1 MGGRGRLFPHKPS
14 NPDSTSPTPEGEAG
28 CCVLFSGVPGMLN
41 PWKGTA
47 GQGELNPK
55 RYSDRLQR
63 TTTSTMA
70 TKSDLRFSNLSNWK
84 SVAPT
89 DMHKKKTLNFVH
101 VNHMFLCL
109 GLEFEKD
116 PMSQFQD
123 SGKMSDEDVLLRGDV
138 HLEKLEAACNTQL
151 RALAAS
157 HPVTSESKP
166 KSAGS
171 PTSSTAKEQAEL
183 CEWAVKATAVCLA
196 HSEVLQLRGDK
207 SSRSVDKDKD
217 QDKDKDK
224 DKTRPDA
231 APLGAAMRAL
241 DWLQECMSQL
251 EAMASRKTQEPSS
264 AAAAEATNSRRPLG
278 LIMVRLTDLSVIVW
292 GQSLGLSHGQGSSSA
307 PDGAGDDSEPA
318 SLLVLPTPDLLH
330 VWGDLALAQR
340 HAAVVGIVGP
350 DAARLLRPL
359 SECHLRVG

>member
-1 MGGRGRLFPHKPS
+1 MGGRGRLFPHKTY
-14 NPDSTSPTPEGEAG
+14 NPDSTPQGSSDSGVL
-28 CCVLFSGVPGMLN
+28 CCVLLSGVPGMLN

-47 GQGELNPK
+47 GQAESNPK
-55 RYSDRLQR
+55 RFSDRLQR
-63 TTTSTMA
+63 TTTPTMA

-89 DMHKKKTLNFVH
+89 DMLKKKTLNFVH

-116 PMSQFQD
+116 PMSLFQD
-123 SGKMSDEDVLLRGDV
+123 SGKMSDEDVVLRGDL
-138 HLEKLEAACNTQL
+138 HLEKLEAACNAQL

-157 HPVTSESKP
+157 HPVAAESKP

-171 PTSSTAKEQAEL
+171 PTSSPAKEQAEL

-196 HSEVLQLRGDK
+196 HSEVLQLKGDK
-207 SSRSVDKDKD
+207 NRSPDKDKD
-217 QDKDKDK
+217 DDKDT
-224 DKTRPDA
+224 TRPDP

-251 EAMASRKTQEPSS
+251 EAMASNKTQELSS
-264 AAAAEATNSRRPLG
+264 AAAANCRRPLG

-292 GQSLGLSHGQGSSSA
+292 GQSLGHSHGGQVSSSA
-307 PDGAGDDSEPA
+307 PDSAGDNNDPA
-318 SLLVLPTPDLLH
+318 SLLLLPTPDLLH

-340 HAAVVGIVGP
+340 HAAVVGMVGP
-350 DAARLLRPL
+350 EAARLLRPL